1 MKNNSSKFTTIGFL
15 LFLIPLTVSIS
26 LGIVIYDLIQNKTQN
41 LGLTAIFL
49 LIYLIM
55 VTFVFT
61 FIDVIRRKQM
71 IDKPVE
77 QILKATK
84 KIASGDFDVKLFP
97 NNAYNKYD
105 CYDTIMYNINKMA
118 SELAKSEI
126 LKKDFISNVSH
137 EIKTPLSLMQ
147 NYAKLLANEKLDDKT
162 KEKYLKNLNI
172 TINNLS
178 HLVSNIL
185 KLNKLENQSIM
196 ETKEKVNIGELL
208 RTCIL
213 QFEESLESKGL
224 KLNCDIADIVYECD
238 PSFFEIIYNNLI
250 SNAIKFTDKGKIDVS
265 LKNEGR
271 YIVLKVKD
279 TGCGINNQVGA
290 QIFEKF
296 YQADTSHSA
305 EGNGLGL
312 ALVKK
317 IIDIMGGE
325 ITVNSQVN
333 KGSTFMVK
341 FKRVNNE

>member
-213 QFEESLESKGL
+213 QFEELLESKGL

-250 SNAIKFTDKGKIDVS
+250 SNAIKFTDNGKIDVS